1 MSQVEQDELTVSDLI
16 SLLKAKADEGL
27 GDWTVRLRI
36 EKAMPSVGRSASVD
50 VTGAEVGFD
59 WNRGTIFL
67 DTSKPLG
74 LSDVE
79 LQAFRTKLMRSQ
91 DALYMISR
99 AVADERYSAEDRLKM
114 IASQVE
120 KVFPPRQAKSAGD
133 NTECHLPDGRISG

>member
-1 MSQVEQDELTVSDLI
+1 MSKVEQERGELTVSDLI
-16 SLLKAKADEGL
+16 SLLQAKSDGGM
-27 GDWTVRLRI
+27 GDWTVRLRV

-59 WNRGTIFL
+59 WNRGTVFL

-74 LSDVE
+74 LADAE
-79 LQAFRTKLMRSQ
+79 LQGLRTKLMRSQ

-114 IASQVE
+114 IAEQAE
-120 KVFPPRQAKSAGD
+120 KIFPPRKAKSVEAKAD
-133 NTECHLPDGRISG
+133 EQ